1 MEILSIFLP
10 NSRLG
15 EDMAIE
21 IKVPINGEELRRLLE
36 GREKKKNWDKLFG
49 IAKGLPEFREEDRVD
64 VRI

>member
-1 MEILSIFLP
+1 M
-10 NSRLG
+10 G

-21 IKVPINGEELRRLLE
+21 VKVPINGEELRRLLE